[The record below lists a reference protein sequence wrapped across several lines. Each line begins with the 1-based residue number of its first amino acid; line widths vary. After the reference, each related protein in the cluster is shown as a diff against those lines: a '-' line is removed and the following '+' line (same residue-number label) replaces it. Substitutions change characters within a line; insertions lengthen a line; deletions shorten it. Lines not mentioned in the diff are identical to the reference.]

1 MPAILRM
8 LGSLQLGRKETE
20 KKQLITKWGEE
31 VREASRDREYVPLPE
46 YPRPQMK
53 RDNIKILNGWW
64 DYAFTELPKGAARKG
79 GTRFPAGTDRWE
91 AEGKILVPFSP
102 ETQLSGVGRRL
113 MPDELLYYRRT
124 FELPD
129 AEEGRFLLHFG
140 AVDQECC
147 VYINGR
153 KAGHHMGGYLP
164 FTVDLTGF
172 ARTGENALEVRVR
185 DVSDTLYHAKGKQT
199 LSPGGMYY
207 TAQSGIW
214 QTVWLER
221 VPRIYIRSME
231 ILPDIDREEVKV
243 TLHADG
249 SSCEEDFDASL
260 GVLAGGDEVSE
271 ARIRGTL
278 HPGDNCI
285 SLTARVPDCRL
296 WSPEDP
302 YLYGLSVKLTAGN
315 GTDSVTGYAG
325 MRAFTVEEDAH
336 GHTRFCLNHR
346 PYFLNGVLDQ
356 GYWPDGLYTPPAT
369 DAFEFDIRNMKELGF
384 NFARKHAKIEPLTWY
399 ECCDRL
405 GFIVFQDMVNGGE
418 AYSTMRVTYLPTVFP
433 GLQKMKGWSAEA
445 SGRKDREGREEFVR
459 EVRSTVR
466 LLKSVPSLGGW
477 TLFNEGW
484 GQFGAAHLTNMIRRL
499 DGTRPIDSASGW
511 FDGGEGDFISVHNY
525 FRDLT
530 VPKERIKKARKR
542 AAFISEYGG
551 MTLNV
556 PGHTESAEVYGYDA
570 IASKDEF
577 AAKFRRIMAEI
588 AALEKKGL
596 SGAVYT
602 QVSDIEEETNG
613 LLTYD
618 RRVRKV

>member
-1 MPAILRM
+1 MSAILRM
-8 LGSLQLGRKETE
+8 LGSLQLGRKETV
-20 KKQLITKWGEE
+20 KKQLVTEWGEE
-31 VREASRDREYVPLPE
+31 VLTASKEADYVPLPD
-46 YPRPQMK
+46 YPRPQM
-53 RDNIKILNGWW
+53 RRGNFKILNGWW
-64 DYAFTELPKGAARKG
+64 EYAFLRLPEGPELRGR
-79 GTRFPAGTDRWE
+79 TRFPKRTDGWIPD
-91 AEGKILVPFSP
+91 GKILVPFSP
-102 ETQLSGVGRRL
+102 ETLLSGVGRQL
-113 MPDELLYYRRT
+113 MPDELLCYRRT
-124 FELPD
+124 FTLP
-129 AEEGRFLLHFG
+129 EEEVGRILVHFG

-147 VYINGR
+147 VYLNGAR
-153 KAGHHMGGYLP
+153 AGYHMGGYLP
-164 FTVDLTGF
+164 FTIDASGLV
-172 ARTGENALEVRVR
+172 RSGENTLEVRVR
-185 DVSDTLYHAKGKQT
+185 DVSDTCWHARGKQK
-199 LSPGGMYY
+199 LKPGGMYY

-221 VPRIYIRSME
+221 APRIYIRSME

-249 SSCEEDFDASL
+249 ASCEEAFEVSC
-260 GVLAGGDEVSE
+260 GVLAGADEVSE
-271 ARIRGTL
+271 ARIHGTL

-285 SLTARVPDCRL
+285 SLIARVPDCRL

-315 GTDSVTGYAG
+315 GTDSVTGYVG

-346 PYFLNGVLDQ
+346 LYFLNGVLDQ

-418 AYSTMRVTYLPTVFP
+418 AYSTLRVTYLPTVFT

-445 SGRKDREGREEFVR
+445 SGRKDKEGREEFVR

-484 GQFGAAHLTNMIRRL
+484 GQFGAAHLTDMIRKL

-511 FDGGEGDFISVHNY
+511 FDGGAGDFICVHNY

-588 AALEKKGL
+588 AALEKQGL